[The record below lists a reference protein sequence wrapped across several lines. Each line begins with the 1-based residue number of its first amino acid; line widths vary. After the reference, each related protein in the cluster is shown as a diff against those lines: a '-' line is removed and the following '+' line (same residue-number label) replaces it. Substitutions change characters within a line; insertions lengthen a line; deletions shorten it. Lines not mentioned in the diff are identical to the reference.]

1 MRKCALIVL
10 FAMPL
15 FADQPA
21 TATCCAGKTACRDRN
36 TTCCCD
42 CCGRQTACVETCC
55 QLVCEM
61 KKEKRTCWCVEC
73 REFCPL
79 MPSCPCHHGCCE
91 CPLPHCGH
99 PKCVKKLVKKEYQ
112 VDVPVY
118 KCVVLHLCPAC
129 LRQVPAS
136 AATAP
141 RTLRLPPSF
150 QQRHRRRFRRRQR
163 RRHPPQDR
171 RSEPHVLVRCGV
183 EPAVLLVA
191 RSPIPGQREPLPRKP
206 RQRGRLAFCRR
217 EDRAVV
223 SLLLRAGRQTGRP
236 PCFRRFHPSSTS
248 LTRSVPVYHW
258 TVAPGVRIIDVGC
271 AADAVAT
278 RKRIPD
284 ANHYPT

>member
-1 MRKCALIVL
+1 MRSNRVVRDAAVCRPAGNRDVL
-10 FAMPL
+10 RGQNRLPRSQHHLLLRLLWTADGVRRNVLPVSLRNEEGEANLLVRRVPGILSADAELSVSSRMLRVSSAPL
-15 FADQPA
+15 RASKMCEETGEERVPGRCSGLQMRRSASLSRLPP
-21 TATCCAGKTACRDRN
+21 TSAGKR
-36 TTCCCD
+36 
-42 CCGRQTACVETCC
+42 C
-55 QLVCEM
+55 QRPE
-61 KKEKRTCWCVEC
+61 ER
-73 REFCPL
+73 
-79 MPSCPCHHGCCE
+79 
-91 CPLPHCGH
+91 
-99 PKCVKKLVKKEYQ
+99 
-112 VDVPVY
+112 
-118 KCVVLHLCPAC
+118 
-129 LRQVPAS
+129 
-136 AATAP
+136 
-141 RTLRLPPSF
+141 LRLPPSF